1 MTKIIKKQIKIKEHE
16 FTIEVYPNLE
26 GSKDFSKI
34 AWEVFPE
41 NHDAALYAFSN
52 KDHLNKL
59 IEDKYIY
66 EPTNKLNLP
75 RKFRLENTN

>member
-1 MTKIIKKQIKIKEHE
+1 MTKIIKKEIQIKKHK
-16 FTIEVYPNLE
+16 FNLEVYPRLE
-26 GSKDFSKI
+26 GTKDVT
-34 AWEVFPE
+34 WEIFPIGY
-41 NHDAALYAFSN
+41 HAALFAFSN